1 MTSSPVPTLNPVSSS
16 VDQPSSL
23 VHSPTTKL
31 CHFGTKGL
39 GTRDVDDLL
48 YEDFG
53 MTPVVIIQFLLELS
67 ILVLVLRKH
76 LPGLISMEPL
86 KMGRFYCW

>member
-1 MTSSPVPTLNPVSSS
+1 MTSSPVPALNPVSSS
-16 VDQPSSL
+16 VDQPTSL

-39 GTRDVDDLL
+39 GTHDVDDLI

-53 MTPVVIIQFLLELS
+53 MTPMAIIQFLLELS
-67 ILVLVLRKH
+67 ILVLVPRKH
-76 LPGLISMEPL
+76 LPSLISMEPL